1 MPTRQFAEAAP
12 DVPPARRSAASGP
25 RLRVCT
31 LAACPFPANH
41 GTPGSIREM
50 AEAVAE
56 LGHEVHVVTYHFGE
70 DIPLRGLHLHRI
82 TPLTGE
88 SAVVVGPTSRRPL
101 YDLQMV
107 VTALGVIRRHR
118 PHLLHAHGYEAALVA
133 FLCRLATGV
142 PVVYS
147 GHNTMGDELASY
159 DFIRPRWL
167 AHALARVLDG
177 LVPRVGDRCLPHS
190 ANIQRF
196 LRGMGLARRC
206 EPVVNF
212 GIDPSLM
219 AGGDGRAARARYGLG
234 AGPVVL
240 YAGVMD
246 EFQRIDLLL
255 EAFVRVAS
263 LEPAAR
269 MLFVVTIAHE
279 AHLARIRRRADE
291 LDLADRVVFTDPQ
304 PLHDVKHL
312 LAACDVAVVPRPH
325 APGFPIKLLNYM
337 AARRPCVLFASSA
350 SHGLTHRENVFLAS
364 PDTAAALGEGI
375 LEVLRDA
382 GLRERL
388 ARNGQR
394 FVREN
399 HDRRAVARHI
409 VAAYYRTLE
418 EEGRLPQGA
427 ACETKGAPGPVLH
440 PPSGRNGHIRRASR
454 PITEILCDVG
464 V

>member
-1 MPTRQFAEAAP
+1 MAMRRFAQAAP
-12 DVPPARRSAASGP
+12 AGPASRRGAAPPP

-56 LGHEVHVVTYHFGE
+56 LGHEVHVVTYHIGE
-70 DIPLRGLHLHRI
+70 NIPLRGLHLHRI

-107 VTALGVIRRHR
+107 FTALRVIREHR

-133 FLCRLATGV
+133 WLCRLATGV

-167 AHALARVLDG
+167 ADGLARVLDG

-190 ANIQRF
+190 ANIARF
-196 LRGMGLARRC
+196 LKGMGLARRC

-219 AGGDGRAARARYGLG
+219 AGGDGAAARTRHGLG

-255 EAFVRVAS
+255 EAFARVAAA
-263 LEPAAR
+263 EPAAR
-269 MLFVVTIAHE
+269 MLFVVTIPQE
-279 AHLARIRRRADE
+279 AHLARIRRRAAE
-291 LDLADRVVFTDPQ
+291 LDLSGRVIFTDPQ
-304 PLHDVKHL
+304 PLHEVKHL

-350 SHGLTHRENVFLAS
+350 SHGLVHRQNVLLAK
-364 PDTAAALGEGI
+364 PDTGAALGDGI

-382 GLRERL
+382 ALRERL

-394 FVREN
+394 FVREK
-399 HDRRAVARHI
+399 HDRRAIARRL
-409 VAAYYRTLE
+409 VAAYRRTLE
-418 EEGRLPQGA
+418 QTGRGLRAERGPEDVLPPTA
-427 ACETKGAPGPVLH
+427 DRRPVTV
-440 PPSGRNGHIRRASR
+440 NGHARRPA
-454 PITEILCDVG
+454 PAATEVLCDVG
-464 V
+464 A